1 MTKTFLVASLLFGSL
16 LSTAQT
22 NPAITKWLFNTTGVT
37 GRHYMTGNPTPITD
51 ATLANVQKVNYTTTD
66 AYISATGIPSHI
78 TGPYALGAVSV
89 ALNNNYVFRV
99 PLSPVANTGT
109 LTSVGMGAIA
119 VMINGTVAYNNRD
132 AATYNNAGQWHQNAV
147 YFENLGFDCA
157 HGHPGPMTADY
168 HVHQNP
174 MAFNFSLMPTS
185 SVCNV
190 YLADGL
196 YVPDSSQHGPL
207 IGFASDGF
215 PIYGA
220 YGYADPLDTTSA
232 IKRISPSFRLR
243 NITSRTTLPNGT
255 AAVGPAFTDM
265 ITSMLPGSTPLPA
278 VLGAYSEDF
287 EFVAGSGDLDVH
299 NGRFCKTPDYPD
311 GIYCY
316 FATIDSLNN
325 PVYPYLIGDTY
336 YGVSVITGGGPGGG
350 NAFAHATIPT
360 GATMYNPT
368 TAVKEIEENDLDVKV
383 YTSTDKELLVIQSS
397 RAQSFDRIVR
407 LVNLSGQVVQTNT
420 LYQGSTMCYF
430 NLQTVYPGI
439 YFVQV
444 SSGGKSIV
452 KKVFV
457 SSN

>member
-1 MTKTFLVASLLFGSL
+1 
-16 LSTAQT
+16 
-22 NPAITKWLFNTTGVT
+22 
-37 GRHYMTGNPTPITD
+37 
-51 ATLANVQKVNYTTTD
+51 
-66 AYISATGIPSHI
+66 
-78 TGPYALGAVSV
+78 
-89 ALNNNYVFRV
+89 
-99 PLSPVANTGT
+99 
-109 LTSVGMGAIA
+109 MGAIA
-119 VMINGTVAYNNRD
+119 AFIDGTVAFNNRD

-174 MAFNFSLMPTS
+174 TAFNFSLMPTS

-196 YVPDSSQHGPL
+196 YVPDSTQHGPL
-207 IGFASDGF
+207 IGFAADGF

-220 YGYADPLDTTSA
+220 YGYSDPLDATSDL
-232 IKRISPSFRLR
+232 KRMTSSYQFR

-255 AAVGPAFTDM
+255 AAVGPAFTEM

-278 VLGAYSEDF
+278 VLGAYAEDF

-299 NGRFCKTPDYPD
+299 NGRFCKTPEYPD

-316 FATIDSLNN
+316 FATIDGQNN
-325 PVYPYLIGDTY
+325 PVFPYLIGDTY
-336 YGVSVITGGGPGGG
+336 YGVSGISGGPGGG
-350 NAFAHATIPT
+350 NDYLHATIPSGVT
-360 GATMYNPT
+360 VYDPS
-368 TAVKEIEENDLDVKV
+368 TAIHEVNDNALDVNV
-383 YTSTDKELLVIQSS
+383 YTSTDRELLVVQSS
-397 RAQSFDRIVR
+397 LFQPFDRLVR
-407 LVNLSGQVVQTNT
+407 LIDISGKVVQTKV

-430 NLQTVYPGI
+430 NLQTVYSGI

-444 SSGGKSIV
+444 SAEDKAIV

-457 SSN
+457 Q